1 MSGKLILSN
10 KNVKTGSDY
19 TINLDT
25 KVNNTFIINVVSE
38 LGEKVTSKIIK

>member
-1 MSGKLILSN
+1 MSGNLFL
-10 KNVKTGSDY
+10 VKKCKTSSDY